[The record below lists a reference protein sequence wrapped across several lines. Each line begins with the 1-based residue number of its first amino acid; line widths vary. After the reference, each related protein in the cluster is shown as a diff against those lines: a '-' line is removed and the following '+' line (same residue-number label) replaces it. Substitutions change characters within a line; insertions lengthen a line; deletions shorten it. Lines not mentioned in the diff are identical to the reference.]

1 MGQCSS
7 VLDDFLTSDDAH
19 FLSSV
24 VVTKPAAVEL
34 PAVEPAVPAV
44 ELPAVELP
52 AVELP
57 AVELPAVELPAV
69 ELPAVELPAV
79 ELPAA
84 ELPAVELPAV
94 ELPAVELPAAEL
106 PVAQPVVEHPE
117 PLVEQHET
125 NEELFEAESDTKLT
139 EEEEIERTLDSILNN
154 KSIYDDMSLKIR
166 EPEDSMMNLFSGP
179 LRRALW
185 NRDI

>member
-57 AVELPAVELPAV
+57 AVELPAV
-69 ELPAVELPAV
+69 
-79 ELPAA
+79 